1 MRHDEAIDQG
11 QNENKMG
18 KRNKKLC
25 PIEDEIQGEGDGKKE
40 IEFFAPLHDRKAGFY
55 LSIIY
60 INNIES

>member
-18 KRNKKLC
+18 KRYKNNALLRMKFKGNAMEKK
-25 PIEDEIQGEGDGKKE
+25 K